1 MLKTKEKP
9 RPPHIIE
16 QLKKREKLIHL
27 YYLTGRPIFNQK
39 YDKYHIFAEKNNTMT
54 GSYF

>member
-9 RPPHIIE
+9 QPPHIIE
-16 QLKKREKLIHL
+16 QLKKRDKLIHL